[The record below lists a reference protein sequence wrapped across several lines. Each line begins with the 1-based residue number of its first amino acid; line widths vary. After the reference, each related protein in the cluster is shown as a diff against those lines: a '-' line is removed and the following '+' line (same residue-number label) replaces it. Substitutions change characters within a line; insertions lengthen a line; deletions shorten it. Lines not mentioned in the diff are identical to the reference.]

1 MNKVCGALLC
11 GALAFAVTAAEA
23 QNPMRIRGTIAS
35 VDGNVLMVK
44 TREGRDMKIE
54 IEPKTRFAYPKA
66 VKLADIKPGT
76 PMGTTAVQGADGK
89 LVARGIQVFP
99 ADRAVPNEGHRPW
112 DLEPNSSM
120 TNAAVSAVVQGNNGR
135 ELTLTYKGGSQIV
148 VVPENTPVVM
158 AVDGDR
164 SLLKPG
170 EYAFIQ
176 ASMNNDGKVIA
187 SRIQVS
193 KDGVR
198 PPQ

>member
-1 MNKVCGALLC
+1 MKNIYGALLC
-11 GALAFAVTAAEA
+11 GALALAGAAAEA
-23 QNPMRIRGTIAS
+23 QNPMRIRGTITS
-35 VDGNVLMVK
+35 VDGDLVMVK

-54 IEPKTRFAYPKA
+54 LAPNTTYAYPKPL
-66 VKLADIKPGT
+66 KLADIKAGT

-89 LVARGIQVFP
+89 LVAREIHVFP
-99 ADRAVPNEGHRPW
+99 AGREVPNEGHRPW

-120 TNAAVSAVVQGNNGR
+120 TNAAVSAVVQGGNGR

-148 VVPENTPVVM
+148 VVPENIPVVM

-164 SLLKPG
+164 SLLKSG
-170 EYAFIQ
+170 EYAYIQ
-176 ASMNNDGKVIA
+176 ASMNNDGKVVA

>member
-1 MNKVCGALLC
+1 MRRLHYLLIGALV
-11 GALAFAVTAAEA
+11 FASAAVQA
-23 QNPMRIRGTIAS
+23 QTQMRIRGTITA
-35 VDGNVLMVK
+35 VDGDVLSVK

-54 IEPKTRFAYPKA
+54 LAPNATFAYPKL

-76 PMGTTAVQGADGK
+76 PLGTTAVPGPDGK
-89 LVARGIQVFP
+89 LVAREVHVFP
-99 ADRAVPNEGHRPW
+99 ADRAIPNEGHRPW
-112 DLEPNSSM
+112 DLEPKSSM
-120 TNAAVSAVVQGNNGR
+120 TNAAVSAVAQGSNGR
-135 ELTLTYKGGSQIV
+135 ELTLKYKDGSQTV

-170 EYAFIQ
+170 EYAYIQ
-176 ASMNNDGKVIA
+176 AGMNNDGKVVA
-187 SRIQVS
+187 SRVQVS